1 VTEHADAEAADA
13 QRERHATN
21 LELFLD
27 LVFVFAVTQIA
38 SFIAHDQTAAG
49 LGRGLLL
56 AWLMWWQWSQF
67 TWVGSAIDLQAVV
80 ATRVLVLSIIPVA
93 LVATAS
99 IPSAFGNG
107 GPWFGAAYMGVQLL
121 VLAIQG
127 SVAWGHE
134 STRGSYI
141 RYATF
146 AVASPIVVMAGALSP
161 GNARVA
167 LWAVAGLLNVVGAL
181 RAAGGSWTIDPVHF
195 AERHALFIIIS
206 LGEVL
211 VAAGATLAGA
221 GLTAR
226 NVAGLTVAVA
236 MACVLWWTYFAY
248 LPEVSERHLRAAQGE
263 ERGRLA
269 RDMFTFGHFP
279 LAFGLILYAVVAKH
293 IVEHPTQRFDL
304 HDRWV
309 LALSVLTYIG
319 GLSAIQWRAIHRVA
333 PERWFV
339 LALGAVVPV
348 LGRWLPP
355 LVVVTVMTIVL
366 GAMHTVTLRR
376 INGRSRPRRS

>member
-1 VTEHADAEAADA
+1 
-13 QRERHATN
+13 
-21 LELFLD
+21 
-27 LVFVFAVTQIA
+27 
-38 SFIAHDQTAAG
+38 
-49 LGRGLLL
+49 
-56 AWLMWWQWSQF
+56 
-67 TWVGSAIDLQAVV
+67 VV
-80 ATRVLVLSIIPVA
+80 ATRILVLSIIPVA

-146 AVASPIVVMAGALSP
+146 AVASPIVVMAGALLP

-167 LWAVAGLLNVVGAL
+167 LWTVAGLLNVVGAL

>member
-1 VTEHADAEAADA
+1 MTEHADAEAADA

>member
-80 ATRVLVLSIIPVA
+80 ATRILVLSIIPVA

-167 LWAVAGLLNVVGAL
+167 LWTVAGLLNVVGAL

>member
-1 VTEHADAEAADA
+1 MTEHAGTEVAAE

-38 SFIAHDQTAAG
+38 AFIAHDQTAAG

-99 IPSAFGNG
+99 IPSAFGDG

-146 AVASPIVVMAGALSP
+146 AVASPIVVMAGALLP
-161 GNARVA
+161 GNARVV
-167 LWAVAGLLNVVGAL
+167 LWTVAALLNVVGAL

-279 LAFGLILYAVVAKH
+279 VAFGLILYAVVAKH

-304 HDRWV
+304 QDRWV

-333 PERWFV
+333 PERWIV

-355 LVVVTVMTIVL
+355 LIVVTVMTVVL

-376 INGRSRPRRS
+376 IKGHRRTQSS